1 MTKRR
6 YIKKR
11 KPNKDFPYKP
21 IPKHLVWLD
30 AQSQSGWL
38 SKEQMDSIKP
48 AQSKTKGWIY
58 EETQNYIK
66 TFGTYSIDSE
76 DGSIVIER
84 QRLKTGIPK
93 TVTLSKELSNIFG
106 RLKGKATEFFKKR
119 KDDLASSYKSF
130 FNAEDGHT
138 IYHSDIKSIWYNFF
152 PKKGKGGRDD

>member
-30 AQSQSGWL
+30 AQSQSGRL

-76 DGSIVIER
+76 DESIEFGEV
-84 QRLKTGIPK
+84 LCIPK
-93 TVTLSKELSNIFG
+93 NWI
-106 RLKGKATEFFKKR
+106 
-119 KDDLASSYKSF
+119 
-130 FNAEDGHT
+130 
-138 IYHSDIKSIWYNFF
+138 
-152 PKKGKGGRDD
+152 